1 MTSSGTSGWVD
12 VCEFDELWPNI
23 GAGALVNGRQIAL
36 FRVGDSLYALDNY
49 DPASGVN
56 VLARGIVGDVK
67 GECVVASPLY
77 KHHYSL
83 VTGRCLE
90 DTAKSVNVYP
100 IKVLDGRVWINP
112 EPQQQAAPARRRHL
126 VAGPVPRASAL
137 SAERAVSS
145 TNTGLVKTTCPYC
158 GVGCGVLAR
167 RYGANTSI
175 AGDPR
180 HPANFG
186 ALCSKGSA
194 LGDTVGLEG
203 RLLHP
208 QIAGRQA
215 TWDEALSRVAGA
227 FSEAIECHGPDS
239 VAFYVSGQ
247 LLTED
252 YYIANKLMKGFIGSA
267 NIDTNSRLCM
277 ASAVA
282 GHRRAFGGDLVPG
295 CYGDLTLADL
305 IVLTGSNTA
314 WCHPILFRRIV
325 QEKERRP
332 GLQLVVIDPR
342 RTATAEIADLHLPVR
357 SGTDVWLFNGLL
369 TWLRHHGFIDTGF
382 VSAHTC
388 DVGATLDAA
397 EASAPDVQT
406 VSRVC
411 GIDAARLEEFYRLFA
426 TTQRVVTAFSQG
438 VNQSSSGTDKVNS
451 IINCHLL
458 TGRLGQPGMG
468 PFSLT
473 GQPNAMGG
481 REVGGMSNM
490 LAAHMDLADPIH
502 RARVQQFWR
511 SPRMATRPGLKAVD
525 LFDAVHAGRIK
536 ALWIMATNPVVSLP
550 DADRIRAALQK
561 CAFVAV
567 SDCVAR
573 TDTTA
578 LAHVLLP
585 AAAWG
590 EKDGTVTNSERRIS
604 RQRAFTPLPGEACP
618 DWWIIG
624 QVALRMGFVEE
635 FNYGSPAEIFDEH
648 ARLSATEN
656 GGTRG
661 FDIGGLA
668 GLTPEEYERLEPIQ
682 WPVLSR
688 GHPGTQRLFEDRRFL
703 HADGRARF
711 VPTHP
716 ADPEGVVDEA
726 FPFVLNTGRI
736 RDQWHTMTR
745 TSLSPRLNE
754 HLPEPF
760 VDLHAQDAL
769 ALAVREGELARVTTP
784 RGSMIARVRTSGEVS
799 LGCAFAPIHWSG
811 ENASQARAGALVKSV
826 VDPISG
832 EPEFKHTPARVEPFP
847 VTWYGFVL
855 SRQPQNVTDQTWWTT
870 VRGHGFVR
878 YEIAGRAVPNDWAAW
893 MRDRLGA
900 TASEA
905 DYLDY
910 LDPAAGIYRAAY
922 LVNDRLEACMYVS
935 RRPDLPDRAW
945 LGALFERG
953 KLAAA
958 ERISLLA
965 GRPTG
970 AKNDAGPLVCSC
982 FVVGRNTLRR
992 AIARHGLT
1000 DTRQIGA
1007 RLRAGTNC
1015 GSCLSEIRAL
1025 LAEHARTESPSPPQ
1039 QAARRADTV

>member
-1 MTSSGTSGWVD
+1 MTEAAS
-12 VCEFDELWPNI
+12 
-23 GAGALVNGRQIAL
+23 
-36 FRVGDSLYALDNY
+36 RVT
-49 DPASGVN
+49 ASATVS
-56 VLARGIVGDVK
+56 VG
-67 GECVVASPLY
+67 G
-77 KHHYSL
+77 
-83 VTGRCLE
+83 
-90 DTAKSVNVYP
+90 
-100 IKVLDGRVWINP
+100 
-112 EPQQQAAPARRRHL
+112 AAPGAN
-126 VAGPVPRASAL
+126 AGP
-137 SAERAVSS
+137 
-145 TNTGLVKTTCPYC
+145 VKTTCPYC

-167 RYGANTSI
+167 RHGAHTGI

-186 ALCSKGSA
+186 KLCSKGSA
-194 LGDTVGLEG
+194 LGDTVGLED

-208 QIAGRQA
+208 QIDGRQA
-215 TWDEALSRVAGA
+215 SWDEALTRVARA
-227 FSEAIECHGPDS
+227 FSEAIEHHGPDS

-277 ASAVA
+277 SSAVA

-295 CYGDLTLADL
+295 CYEDLTLADL
-305 IVLTGSNTA
+305 VVLTGSNTA

-332 GLQLVVIDPR
+332 ELKLVVIDPR

-369 TWLRHHGFIDTGF
+369 TWLRHHGAVDAGF
-382 VSAHTC
+382 VSTHTR
-388 DVGATLDAA
+388 DVDAALEVA
-397 EASAPDVQT
+397 EASAPNIQAVAQ
-406 VSRVC
+406 VC
-411 GIDAARLEEFYRLFA
+411 GIDANRLEEFYRLFA
-426 TTQRVVTAFSQG
+426 ATERVVTAFSQG

-458 TGRLGQPGMG
+458 TGRLGHPGMG

-481 REVGGMSNM
+481 REVGGMANM
-490 LAAHMDLADPIH
+490 LAAHMDLADPLH
-502 RARVQQFWR
+502 RARVQHFWR
-511 SPRMATRPGLKAVD
+511 SPRMAARPGLKAVD
-525 LFDAVHAGRIK
+525 LLEAVHAGRIK

-550 DADRIRAALQK
+550 DADRVRTALEK
-561 CAFVAV
+561 CDFVAV

-604 RQRAFTPLPGEACP
+604 RQRAFAPHPGEVRP

-624 QVALRMGFVEE
+624 QVAQRMGFVEE
-635 FNYGSPAEIFDEH
+635 FDYRSPAEIFDEH

-661 FDIGGLA
+661 FDIGGLV
-668 GLTPEEYERLEPIQ
+668 GLSAEEYERLEPIQ
-682 WPVLSR
+682 WPVPYQ
-688 GHPGTQRLFEDRRFL
+688 GHPGTLRLFEDRRFM

-711 VPTHP
+711 VPTPP
-716 ADPEGVVDEA
+716 AGPAGTVDAA

-745 TSLSPRLNE
+745 TSRSPRLSE

-769 ALAVREGELARVTTP
+769 LLALREGELARVTTA
-784 RGSMIARVRTSGEVS
+784 RGSMIARVRMSGEVAR
-799 LGCAFAPIHWSG
+799 GCAFAPIHWSG
-811 ENASQARAGALVKSV
+811 ENASQARAGALVKAV

-855 SRQPQNVTDQTWWTT
+855 SRQPRTVTDVTWWAT
-870 VRGHGFVR
+870 VRGQGFLR
-878 YEIAGRAVPNDWAAW
+878 YELAGRAVPGDWAAW
-893 MRDRLGA
+893 MRQRLGA
-900 TASEA
+900 TASES

-910 LDPAAGIYRAAY
+910 LDPASGIYRAAY
-922 LVNDRLEACMYVS
+922 LVNERLEACVYIS
-935 RRPDLPDRAW
+935 RRPELPDRAW
-945 LGALFERG
+945 LGGLFEHG
-953 KLAAA
+953 KLVAAD
-958 ERISLLA
+958 RISLLA
-965 GRPTG
+965 GRSSG
-970 AKNDAGPLVCSC
+970 ARDDAGPLVCSC

-992 AIARHGLT
+992 AIAQHGLT
-1000 DTRQIGA
+1000 DTRQVGA

-1015 GSCLSEIRAL
+1015 GSCLAEIRAL
-1025 LAEHARTESPSPPQ
+1025 LAEHARKESPSPPR
-1039 QAARRADTV
+1039 QAVRRADTV